1 MPSPSHRKARRL
13 RRSLAP
19 AVLLAL
25 AAALL
30 GAPGAASAA
39 APNCVDS
46 APGEQKC
53 TYRVPITVKPY
64 EVLQTTSQLSGSNR
78 APQFDGMVTKM
89 ETDIV
94 DAAGAP
100 VPISRL
106 MLHHIVFLNVAKADS
121 TCSSLIG
128 WDSRPS
134 GLMRERFFAAGEE
147 RAKMSLP
154 DGYGYDINSA
164 NNWLMLYMVMNHRQ
178 VTDSAFVEYTATVK
192 TDTTGMTPVEP
203 YWMDINDC
211 HVDPYYNVPGT
222 GGPGSLDVVTRDVT
236 IQEPGRIVAGIGHVH
251 GGAKQLTLS
260 QPGCGN
266 RQIAQSIPTWGD
278 AVHPFYNVRP
288 ILHEPGPVN
297 MTAFQ
302 TEQGIPVRAGEVV
315 RLNSIYDNSRPHT
328 RVMGIETIYVAPDAG
343 VTQPCGALPTDQV
356 DLGIETPG
364 RKATPQFTVPLTG
377 LDAAGNAYTITEK
390 PRKPKWLPG
399 GSTITVGDR
408 YFSKPTVEVYRRK
421 GLNFQ
426 FTGNELHNITL
437 ANGPIGIASD
447 NLDGNRTFHAKFDR
461 PGTYNF
467 FCSLHPV
474 SMHERVVVKKKKKKK
489 GKKGKKGKAKSK
501 RR

>member
-1 MPSPSHRKARRL
+1 MPMIPTPPQRDTRRF
-13 RRSLAP
+13 RRRLAP
-19 AVLLAL
+19 AVLLAV
-25 AAALL
+25 AGALL
-30 GAPGAASAA
+30 AGPGTASAA
-39 APNCVDS
+39 APHCIDS

-53 TYRVPITVKPY
+53 TYRVPITVAPY
-64 EVLQTTSQLSGSNR
+64 EVLQTTSALTNQNT

-94 DAAGAP
+94 DADGSP

-106 MLHHIVFLNVAKADS
+106 MLHHIVFLNVAKSDK
-121 TCSSLIG
+121 TCSSTIG

-154 DGYGYDINSA
+154 EGYGYDINSSNA
-164 NNWLMLYMVMNHRQ
+164 WVMLYMVMNHRQ
-178 VTDSAFVEYTATVK
+178 ATDSAYVEYTATVK

-236 IQEPGRIVAGIGHVH
+236 IQTSGRIVAGIGHVH
-251 GGAKQLTLS
+251 GGAKGLTIS
-260 QPGCGN
+260 EPSCGN
-266 RQIAQSIPTWGD
+266 RQIAVSNPTWGD
-278 AVHPFYNVRP
+278 AGHPFYNVRP

-302 TEQGIPVRAGEVV
+302 TQQGIPVRQGEVV

-328 RVMGIETIYVAPDAG
+328 RVIGIETIYVAPDPG
-343 VTQPCGALPTDQV
+343 VTQACGPLPTDQV
-356 DLGIETPG
+356 DLGADTPG
-364 RKATPQFTVPLTG
+364 RKDTPEFKVPLTG

-390 PRKPKWLPG
+390 PKKPKWLPG
-399 GSTITVGDR
+399 GSTITVRDR
-408 YFSKPTVEVYRRK
+408 WFSKPTVEVYRRK

-426 FTGNELHNITL
+426 FSGNELHNLTL

-447 NLDGNRTFHAKFDR
+447 NLDGDRRFYAKFDR

-474 SMHERVVVKKKKKKK
+474 QMHERVVVKKKK
-489 GKKGKKGKAKSK
+489 GKGKKGKAKRK